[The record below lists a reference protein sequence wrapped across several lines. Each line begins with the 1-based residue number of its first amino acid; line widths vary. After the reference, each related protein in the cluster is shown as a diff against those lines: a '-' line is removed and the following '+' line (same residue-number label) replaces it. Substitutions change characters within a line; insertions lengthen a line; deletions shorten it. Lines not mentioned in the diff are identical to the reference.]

1 MFEYDTSENR
11 WSQSALDLEI
21 KDRMISFKVPK
32 FPYLIKKPTP
42 VEVYLRQDDRVLAVL
57 KYSFLPIWR

>member
-1 MFEYDTSENR
+1 VFEYDTFESH

-21 KDRMISFKVPK
+21 KDRMISFKVPN

-42 VEVYLRQDDRVLAVL
+42 VEVFLRQDDRILAVL
-57 KYSFLPIWR
+57 KYSYLPSRR